1 MSTQVTGALEN
12 EMKVEEWRKREEI
25 LKLERG
31 GEELYRK
38 FLGNIVRSSTKNK
51 VTEEAKMN
59 NLLVLLI
66 PVFLCVGCAGLPHRE
81 GALYN
86 SSLIKGQKHLVANQY
101 KEAVEAFTKAL
112 ELGKKTNKTMLPT
125 VMLGETHVKG
135 NELNVAKNIAEEAV
149 AKWPKESCAWE
160 ILGKVN
166 LKRSRLDEAESS
178 FQKALELSKNK
189 EEKERLNSLINLT
202 KALRS
207 YSQADMQSSKKFF
220 NEIKDENLVKEVRV
234 KTKEILKMDLKQ

>member
-1 MSTQVTGALEN
+1 MELVEWKRIEKRLTLESEGEDLYN
-12 EMKVEEWRKREEI
+12 RFLANIERKLEEDREVKEIGETTKFANGRCEMK
-25 LKLERG
+25 
-31 GEELYRK
+31 
-38 FLGNIVRSSTKNK
+38 IVSI
-51 VTEEAKMN
+51 
-59 NLLVLLI
+59 LLI
-66 PVFLCVGCAGLPHRE
+66 IFLCAGCAGLPHRE

-86 SSLIKGQKHLVANQY
+86 SSLIKGQKYLIANQY

-135 NELNVAKNIAEEAV
+135 DELNAAKNIAEEAV

-160 ILGKVN
+160 LLGKVN
-166 LKRSRLDEAESS
+166 LKRNRLDEAESS

-189 EEKERLNSLINLT
+189 GEKERLNSLINLT

-220 NEIKDENLVKEVRV
+220 NEVKDESLAKEIRI